1 MSQEIEE
8 KNDQVLIIEKSVEI
22 FKDAPAIL
30 IANQNRKQKVI
41 EAGNIHLGNWK
52 KANEMEDGEEK
63 EKVLAQVDEKTS
75 TYLTRAKEAQE
86 NSANARNP
94 ITQVMTKLAKMYT
107 ECENEIDKTKEGTV
121 TNLLQKERD
130 KYVTYVI
137 KKKEEIERKNALKKA
152 TDAERIDII
161 SAMEKAISSASI
173 QMLSDKKM
181 LINNAFATIT
191 LADYDER
198 SLALKNMLVIPP
210 ASDKLK
216 EKIGYPK
223 LDIITKYHDAGAILE
238 IQSHVLKD
246 YNFTNFSNSWQEE
259 IIALKNKLVDEL
271 LSKKNELL
279 EEKRLADEKEKQRLG
294 QIEIDKKAEE
304 KRIADLAKAK
314 TEQAK
319 EELLAKQEKERLAE
333 EKRKEDLLLQQKEEE
348 EKRLKEKTEREEA
361 DRQKILDEQK
371 KLEDSENLKIDVNS
385 EGAKAVGLFDEI
397 ANNAELVTPESKS
410 SYEIDVTNYVGY
422 FEIFRFWMETA
433 GKLESNE
440 KIEKKS
446 IGQMITWAKSY
457 AKKTGEKIDSKFVEY
472 KITHKA
478 K

>member
-1 MSQEIEE
+1 MAEEIE

-22 FKDAPAIL
+22 FKDAPKIL

-41 EAGNIHLGNWK
+41 DAGNTHLGNWK
-52 KANEMEDGEEK
+52 IANEMEDGEQK
-63 EKVLAQVDEKTS
+63 DIVLAQVDEKTS
-75 TYLTRAKEAQE
+75 AYLVKAKKAQDDSAEA
-86 NSANARNP
+86 RKP

-137 KKKEEIERKNALKKA
+137 KKKEEIERKNAIKKA

-161 SAMEKAISSASI
+161 TAMEKAISSAAI
-173 QMLSDKKM
+173 QMLTNKKM
-181 LINNAFATIT
+181 AVNNAFAAIT
-191 LADYDER
+191 LDVYDDR
-198 SLALKNMLVIPP
+198 ALSLRNMLVVPP
-210 ASDKLK
+210 VGDALK

-223 LDIITKYHDAGAILE
+223 LDIVTKYHDAGAILE

-246 YNFTNFSNSWQEE
+246 YNFTNFSNNWQEE
-259 IIALKNKLVDEL
+259 MTALKNKLVDEL

-279 EEKRLADEKEKQRLG
+279 EEKRLADEKEKQRLE

-314 TEQAK
+314 TEKAK
-319 EELLAKQEKERLAE
+319 KDLLDKQEKERLAE
-333 EKRKEDLLLQQKEEE
+333 EKVKEDLLAQQKEEE
-348 EKRLKEKTEREEA
+348 DKRLKEKTEREEA
-361 DRQKILDEQK
+361 DRNKIIDEQK
-371 KLEDSENLKIDVNS
+371 KLENSENLKIDVNS
-385 EGAKAVGLFDEI
+385 EGAKALGLFDEI
-397 ANNAELVTPESKS
+397 ANNAELVTPDSKS
-410 SYEIDVTNYVGY
+410 SYEIEVTSYVGY
-422 FEIFRFWMETA
+422 YELFRFWMETA

-446 IGQMITWAKSY
+446 IGQMITWAEAH
-457 AKKTGEKIDSKFVEY
+457 AKKTSEKIDSQFVEY